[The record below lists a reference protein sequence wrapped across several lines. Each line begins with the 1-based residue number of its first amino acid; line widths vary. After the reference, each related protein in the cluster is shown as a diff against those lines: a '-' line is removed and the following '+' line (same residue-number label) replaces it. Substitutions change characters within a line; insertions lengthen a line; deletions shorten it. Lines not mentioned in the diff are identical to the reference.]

1 MRGSTVLTL
10 AMRSLWVRKMTA
22 ILTIISIAAAVLL
35 FVAVENL
42 RQGARTSFERTISD
56 TDVIIGA
63 RSSPIN
69 LVLFSVFQIGDP
81 TNNVTWQTYDE
92 VRSRSDVAWAVPIS
106 LGDSHRGFRVVGTT
120 PNYFKHYKYADSQSL
135 TFADG
140 GMFDDLFDV
149 VIGSQVARELDY
161 KIDDNI
167 TLSHGLGA
175 TSFVNHDD
183 KPFRVVGVLKP
194 TGTPVDRSVLVSL
207 SAIEAIHMG
216 WQKGTPTPMSR
227 LATPEKLRQMNL
239 TPESITAIFVG
250 ATSRVRTLSLQR
262 DLNTYEAEP
271 LQAVIPGVALSQ
283 LWNVVS
289 VVEQALAIVSA
300 FVIAVGLIG
309 ILTSILT
316 TLNERRREM
325 AILRAM
331 GARGHHVF
339 TLLVSEAALL
349 AFIGSILG
357 LTLLYGFL
365 WLSRPFLEARF
376 NISALRMWPG
386 LFDFGVMGAVT
397 IIAAFLGAIP
407 AFIALKRSLAD
418 GLTIRV

>member
-10 AMRSLWVRKMTA
+10 AMRSLWARKMTA

-120 PNYFKHYKYADSQSL
+120 PNYFEHYKYADSQSL

-386 LFDFGVMGAVT
+386 LFDFGVVGAVT

>member
-10 AMRSLWVRKMTA
+10 AMRSLWARKMTA

-386 LFDFGVMGAVT
+386 LFDFGVVGAVT